1 MKTSRTKRDGRVIE
15 KELGTFVTGGIHLER
30 EEPFRV
36 IVYEGEECTT
46 QIRIYESKWD
56 SRFKK
61 DAVTILDLEEG
72 TYYAKVEGEDE
83 ASVHQIAKGMIFL
96 PMQEE
101 DTEITFTELV
111 APQGYYLDRKP
122 FVMTVGH
129 DYELMEVEN
138 YRSNSMIIIPNTGYD
153 GD

>member
-1 MKTSRTKRDGRVIE
+1 MT
-15 KELGTFVTGGIHLER
+15 
-30 EEPFRV
+30 
-36 IVYEGEECTT
+36 VYGDAECTT
-46 QIRIYESKWD
+46 SIRECESKWD

-61 DAVTILDLEEG
+61 DAVSILDLEEG
-72 TYYAKVEGEDE
+72 TYYLKVEGEE
-83 ASVHQIAKGMIFL
+83 EVSVHQVAKGMIFL
-96 PMQEE
+96 PLQEE

-111 APQGYYLDRKP
+111 APQGYYLDKKS

-129 DYELMEVEN
+129 DYELLEVEN